1 MKKRS
6 IRKNEEFIMLGLKE
20 NKTTSLH
27 VINEAIRVFGD
38 EGRAYSWLSKPN
50 KTLENHIPLE
60 LLETSEGKDQVLERL
75 VQIDHGIYI

>member
-6 IRKNEEFIMLGLKE
+6 IRKNEEFIMLALKE

-38 EGRAYSWLSKPN
+38 EGRAYSWLSETNGTLDN
-50 KTLENHIPLE
+50 KIPLVM
-60 LLETSEGKDQVLERL
+60 LATPEGVEKVSMRL
-75 VQIDHGIYI
+75 GQIDHGIYI